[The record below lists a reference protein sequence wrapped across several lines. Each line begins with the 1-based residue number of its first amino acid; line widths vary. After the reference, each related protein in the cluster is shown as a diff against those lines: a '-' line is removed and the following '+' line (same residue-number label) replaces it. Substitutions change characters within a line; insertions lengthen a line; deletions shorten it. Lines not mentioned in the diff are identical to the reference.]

1 MNENSIDAI
10 QLNFNQDNVFILNIC
25 LALIMYGVALDL
37 KPKDFIDVVKFPKA
51 VLLGLFSQFLMLPF
65 LTFLIILALKPH
77 ASIALGMMLV
87 AACPGGNVSNFMTS
101 LSKGNTALSV
111 TLTAFSTALCI
122 FFTPFNLSFW
132 ASQYQPTA
140 LLLREIAVDSQ
151 EVTKTIA
158 ILLGIPLVFGM
169 LTRHFFPSYALKLQ
183 AFIKPTS
190 ILIFILLIVG
200 ALSANF
206 DNILN
211 HLSLVIFLVVFHN
224 AVALITGY
232 TIGTLGGLSLADRK
246 SLTIE
251 TGIQNSGLGLLLI
264 FAYFS
269 GLGGMALI
277 TACWG
282 IWHLIS
288 GMALASYWGGI
299 KLPRFVR
306 SYF

>member
-51 VLLGLFSQFLMLPF
+51 VLLGLFSQFVALPF
-65 LTFLIILALKPH
+65 LTFLLVLAIKPH

-132 ASQYQPTA
+132 AGNYEPTA
-140 LLLREIAVDSQ
+140 LLLKEIAVDSK

-158 ILLGIPLVFGM
+158 ILLGIPLALGM
-169 LTRHFFPSYALKLQ
+169 LTRHFFVNFALKLQ
-183 AFIKPTS
+183 TFIKPIS
-190 ILIFILLIVG
+190 ILIFLALIVG
-200 ALSANF
+200 ALSANL
-206 DNILN
+206 DNIWN
-211 HLSLVIFLVVFHN
+211 HLSLVIFLVVVHN

-232 TIGTLGGLSLADRK
+232 SIGALGGLSLADRK

-264 FAYFS
+264 FGYFS

-288 GMALASYWGGI
+288 GMALASYWGDLKI
-299 KLPRFVR
+299 PRFVKSR
-306 SYF
+306 S

>member
-1 MNENSIDAI
+1 MNETGIDAI
-10 QLNFNQDNVFILNIC
+10 QLNFSQDNVYILNIC

-37 KPKDFIDVVKFPKA
+37 KPQDFFDVVKFPKA

-65 LTFLIILALKPH
+65 LTFLIVLVLKPYP
-77 ASIALGMMLV
+77 SIALGMMLV

-140 LLLREIAVDSQ
+140 ALLKEIAVDSN

-158 ILLGIPLVFGM
+158 ILLGIPLAFGM
-169 LTRHFFPSYALKLQ
+169 LTRNYFPLFALKLQ
-183 AFIKPTS
+183 KFIKPIS
-190 ILIFILLIVG
+190 ILIFVFLILG

-211 HLSLVIFLVVFHN
+211 HLGLVIFLVIFHN
-224 AVALITGY
+224 AIALITGY
-232 TIGTLGGLSLADRK
+232 TIGNLGRLSLADIK

-264 FAYFS
+264 FGYFS

-288 GMALASYWGGI
+288 GMVLASFWGGL
-299 KLPRFVR
+299 KMPRFIKTQV
-306 SYF
+306 